1 MNKEDYPEIFALK
14 LKIHSV
20 LVPHDDTCT
29 EPSGV
34 YFYNVRGFCASRGE
48 SHSWKNK
55 KEAIAVES
63 IFFKLISAGVR
74 PTDIGIIT
82 PYTDQVKLLEEIVK
96 NPALT
101 TIGSVDSFQGQER
114 SVIIVSTVRST
125 GCFGIGFVGNRK
137 RLTVTLSRAKTALI
151 VVGNGK
157 ILRKYSKVLR
167 EFIDGD
173 GMNYLN

>member
-14 LKIHSV
+14 LNIHAA
-20 LVPHDDTCT
+20 LVPHDSCA

-34 YFYNVRGFCASRGE
+34 YFYNVRGFCATTGD

-55 KEAIAVES
+55 KEAFVVES
-63 IFFKLISAGVR
+63 LFSKLLSAGVQ
-74 PTDIGIIT
+74 PKDIGIIT
-82 PYTDQVKLLEEIVK
+82 PYTDQVKLLENIVK
-96 NPALT
+96 SPAV
-101 TIGSVDSFQGQER
+101 TIGSVYSFQGQER

-151 VVGNGK
+151 VVGNEK

-167 EFIDGD
+167 QFIDCD
-173 GMNYLN
+173 GMNHLN